1 MFSCLIKYYIHNMGK
16 ILKRTKI
23 VCTIGPASSKAKDIN
38 DMIRAGM
45 NMVRLNFSHGTYTE
59 HVAII
64 RKVRAQSAL
73 LGEPIAILLD
83 LQGPKIRVGDLPK
96 QGIELKS
103 GQEMVLSTGSRP
115 DKHKISV
122 TYANLHKDVK
132 VGEILL
138 LDDGLLDVRVVAVKG
153 RDVVCRVGTGGLLT
167 SHKGINLP
175 ETKVSTSALSEK
187 DKKDVAFGVKMDVD
201 WLALSFVRTAKE
213 ILDLRYL
220 IKKEEKLQKKK
231 LNACMRIIA
240 KIEKREAVEN
250 IDEILEAADGIMVAR
265 GDLGIEIPAEEV
277 PLVQKHLAEKAR
289 KASKPVI
296 VATQMLDS
304 MIRNPRP
311 TRAEVSDVA
320 NAVIDH
326 TDAVMLSGETASGKY
341 PVQSVQIM
349 SRIVQMTEASKFDDL
364 EVPNIRKFLNEEEA
378 VSNVAAILARS
389 TNARG
394 ILVASLSGS
403 AGRIVSRYR
412 PELPI
417 FVSTNQERVC
427 RQLTVS
433 WGVVPFVL
441 PTCQSIEELIDR
453 SVMHLLKAKLVKKG
467 DDLIVV
473 AGEPVGVTGHINFLE
488 IRKVN

>member
-1 MFSCLIKYYIHNMGK
+1 MGR

-23 VCTIGPASSKAKDIN
+23 VCTIGPASSSVLAIKD
-38 DMIRAGM
+38 MLESGM
-45 NMVRLNFSHGTYTE
+45 NMARLNFSHGTYTE
-59 HVAII
+59 HASIM
-64 RKVRAQSAL
+64 RKVRAQSTSS
-73 LGEPIAILLD
+73 GEPIAILLD

-96 QGIELKS
+96 QGIELTS
-103 GQEMVLSTGSRP
+103 GQIIILSTGA
-115 DKHKISV
+115 KIGKNKIPV

-132 VGEILL
+132 AGETLL
-138 LDDGLLDVRVVAVKG
+138 LDDGLMDMKVIEVKG
-153 RDVVCRVGTGGLLT
+153 RDVICRVGTGGLLT

-187 DKKDVAFGVKMDVD
+187 DKKDVAFGVKMEVD
-201 WLALSFVRTAKE
+201 WVALSFVRTAKE

-231 LNACMRIIA
+231 PNASMRIIA

-250 IDEILEAADGIMVAR
+250 IDEILEAVDGIMVAR

-277 PLVQKHLAEKAR
+277 PLVQKHLIEKAR
-289 KASKPVI
+289 EVSKPVI

-341 PVQSVQIM
+341 PVQSVQTM
-349 SRIVQMTEASKFDDL
+349 ARIVQKTEASKFDDV
-364 EVPNIRKFLNEEEA
+364 EAPNIRKFLTEEEA

-412 PELPI
+412 PELPV

-427 RQLTVS
+427 RQLAVS

-453 SVMHLLKAKLVKKG
+453 SITHLLKAKLVKKG

-473 AGEPVGVTGHINFLE
+473 AGEPVGISGHINFVE
-488 IRKVN
+488 IRKVS